1 MIACQDD
8 MCFGIIDGSRSAMFP
23 DGDAALAWKR
33 LNEKFEPRNSSNLM
47 TIKREFS
54 QCSLKRERDPE
65 DWINQLLLMNRRL
78 EGIGYKMSE
87 MEIIVHILNKLPR
100 EYESVVEQIEGDL
113 NNGLTVDLEKVKN
126 KLRSKFGRI
135 KNNIFKI
142 PSRITEGALFAVKEG
157 FKGNCR
163 KCGEYGHKA
172 AKCPKRREEFKF
184 NYCKFKGH
192 TEEFCRRKTK
202 KREATWKY

>member
-1 MIACQDD
+1 
-8 MCFGIIDGSRSAMFP
+8 
-23 DGDAALAWKR
+23 
-33 LNEKFEPRNSSNLM
+33 M

-65 DWINQLLLMNRRL
+65 DWIKQLLLMNTRL
-78 EGIGYKMSE
+78 EGMGYKMPE
-87 MEIIVHILNKLPR
+87 MEIIVHILNNLPR

-113 NNGLTVDLEKVKN
+113 DIGLTVDLDKVKN

-135 KNNIFKI
+135 KSHVFKN
-142 PSRITEGALFAVKEG
+142 PSRVTEGALFAGQEG

-172 AKCPKRREEFKF
+172 AKCPKRREEFKC
-184 NYCKFKGH
+184 NYCTFKGH
-192 TEEFCRRKTK
+192 TKEFCRRKK
-202 KREATWKY
+202 KDQEEGGHMEVLMAQAKIEEIPNIREEEGVFYQSKRRVWDKHGLETQVPLVT

>member
-23 DGDAALAWKR
+23 DGDASLAWKR

-54 QCSLKRERDPE
+54 QCILKRERNPE
-65 DWINQLLLMNRRL
+65 DWINQLLLMNRRM
-78 EGIGYKMSE
+78 EGMGYKMSE
-87 MEIIVHILNKLPR
+87 MEIIVHILNNLPR

-113 NNGLTVDLEKVKN
+113 DNGLTVDLDKVKN

-135 KNNIFKI
+135 KNQVFKN
-142 PSRITEGALFAVKEG
+142 PSRVTEGSLFAGQEG
-157 FKGNCR
+157 FKDHCR

-172 AKCPKRREEFKF
+172 AKCP
-184 NYCKFKGH
+184 
-192 TEEFCRRKTK
+192 
-202 KREATWKY
+202 